1 MDRLIFRLATPDD
14 DPDIQDLYK
23 ASFGHELSAARWR
36 WFSYQCP
43 NGLNRT
49 SVIEDPDTGR
59 LAGSYSLL
67 PIRLRLNDSEVKAS
81 LCTNVNAQFQTTRD
95 VGCLPVSDNMLLNT
109 NANLPHRFLWECQIR
124 RPIPDT

>member
-1 MDRLIFRLATPDD
+1 M
-14 DPDIQDLYK
+14 
-23 ASFGHELSAARWR
+23 SLSAARWR

-81 LCTNVNAQFQTTRD
+81 LCTNVNTHPDYQGRGLFARLGQYALERETR
-95 VGCLPVSDNMLLNT
+95 
-109 NANLPHRFLWECQIR
+109 NLPHRFLWECQIR